1 MHNIIFFGPPG
12 AGKGTQAQ
20 IITKCLEIPAIS
32 TGDIIRGA
40 IKAGTEL
47 GKLAKSYAEKGE
59 LVPDEV
65 VINIM
70 KERLSEDDCSNGYI
84 LDGFPRTIPQAEA
97 LEAMGVV
104 IDTVLSLEVRDETI
118 IERMSGRRS
127 CEKCGA
133 SYHIKFNP
141 TRDNKT
147 CDLCG
152 GALMIRKDDAPE
164 VVLNR
169 LTKYHA
175 ETEPLKAFYAK
186 RGVLKTV
193 DGEQSVEATTDAV
206 KAALNIK

>member
-20 IITKCLEIPAIS
+20 IITKYLEIPAIS